1 MAIFKK
7 KKLKAAAPPEEE
19 ESPEELEA
27 DEEDDEEDEE
37 DEDEEEYKKMIQK
50 KKAIKPAPTIPEY
63 KEIPV
68 CLSQAQIN
76 NIIIE
81 NNIMLK
87 QILSEIEKDV

>member
-7 KKLKAAAPPEEE
+7 KLKKAAPPEEE
-19 ESPEELEA
+19 ESPEELE
-27 DEEDDEEDEE
+27 EDDDD
-37 DEDEEEYKKMIQK
+37 DEDEEEEKPVK
-50 KKAIKPAPTIPEY
+50 KKSFLPKLPPQKEVPQY

-87 QILSEIEKDV
+87 QILSEID

>member
-7 KKLKAAAPPEEE
+7 KKLAAAAPPEEE
-19 ESPEELEA
+19 ESPEELE
-27 DEEDDEEDEE
+27 EDN
-37 DEDEEEYKKMIQK
+37 DEEEEEEEPVK
-50 KKAIKPAPTIPEY
+50 KKKIVMKAPETPQY
-63 KEIPV
+63 KEIPI

-87 QILSEIEKDV
+87 QIISEMD